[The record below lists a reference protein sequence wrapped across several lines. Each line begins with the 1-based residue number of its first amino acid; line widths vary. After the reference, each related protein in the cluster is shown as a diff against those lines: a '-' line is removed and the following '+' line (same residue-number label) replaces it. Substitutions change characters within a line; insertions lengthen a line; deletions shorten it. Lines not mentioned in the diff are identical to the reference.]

1 MESHLFSKDQ
11 MIIGALAM
19 SEEMVKSLFRLI
31 TISKPS
37 TLRLNLPPRIA
48 FMARF
53 SSSLRMR
60 KV

>member
-1 MESHLFSKDQ
+1 

-19 SEEMVKSLFRLI
+19 FEGMVKSLFRLI
-31 TISKPS
+31 TISRPS